1 MMQCA
6 LETREMRRD
15 VLAARQHP
23 WPASASHAHADC
35 DITNK
40 HTKSISLHRQSR
52 SVVLDVCQYLK
63 SRMYACCGIVPL
75 KYRYVI
81 QNVIPPPPLPVP
93 LFQQDVIFARNR
105 RNT

>member
-6 LETREMRRD
+6 LETRETRRD

-40 HTKSISLHRQSR
+40 HTIHLIASSISLRRIECLSIFDTSKHTHA
-52 SVVLDVCQYLK
+52 VAL
-63 SRMYACCGIVPL
+63 
-75 KYRYVI
+75 YR
-81 QNVIPPPPLPVP
+81 
-93 LFQQDVIFARNR
+93 
-105 RNT
+105 